1 LNSDADTVN
10 AALVAQELDR
20 VGSAVALHGALSLAR
35 IAGAASTWDR
45 TPSIQRLIRTSGGQ
59 VSTLVPATVGDVADR
74 GFSGCLPAFNG
85 DDGPL
90 HAPQYQVP
98 S

>member
-1 LNSDADTVN
+1 MNVKSSLE
-10 AALVAQELDR
+10 ELIPEESVLKQRRTDR
-20 VGSAVALHGALSLAR
+20 SSRPDPV
-35 IAGAASTWDR
+35 D
-45 TPSIQRLIRTSGGQ
+45 QRLIRTSGGQ